1 MWFRKDPNSCRRLQS
16 VRLPWS
22 IRAMSK
28 PKTKWSPWLMTSAT
42 QNNPMKL
49 SEREVNACCY
59 QPPPQALRFSHGR
72 GERETRVTGDEPQGT
87 MGRVQT
93 AVEASLCPSRLP
105 LRAHFHQKR
114 DVWVRG
120 SHNLICCKK
129 GLNVVGKTRNMT
141 FDTFC
146 SNVPKQVARF
156 CCRCYDSLRKFIFF
170 LSTAFSSSHSTRQRR
185 INSLPPVVSCWNYYR
200 TFAAPW
206 IRRA

>member
-28 PKTKWSPWLMTSAT
+28 PKIKWSPWLMTSAT

-59 QPPPQALRFSHGR
+59 QPPPQALRFLHGR

-93 AVEASLCPSRLP
+93 AGEAPSRP
-105 LRAHFHQKR
+105 LSPSFARTSKERRLGTRQ
-114 DVWVRG
+114 
-120 SHNLICCKK
+120 CCYRKARENASVLVSDCFKK
-129 GLNVVGKTRNMT
+129 
-141 FDTFC
+141 
-146 SNVPKQVARF
+146 SARF
-156 CCRCYDSLRKFIFF
+156 ESW
-170 LSTAFSSSHSTRQRR
+170 
-185 INSLPPVVSCWNYYR
+185 LPSVPV
-200 TFAAPW
+200 
-206 IRRA
+206 